1 MSKLQTS
8 KVYAILLAVIFA
20 GATLTPAAAQAQ
32 DLENGL
38 IVNVP
43 FAFQNGRQHLP
54 AGRYTIS
61 MNNQHVLKIQGG
73 SESGFALAW
82 FNEESQPS
90 KTSKV
95 VFRKSGDQ
103 YFLHEIWVAGDTSYT
118 YLLPTKAEK
127 LEVSASRA
135 AATNVVVA
143 ALDPSH

>member
-8 KVYAILLAVIFA
+8 KIYAILLAVILA
-20 GATLTPAAAQAQ
+20 GATLTPASQAQ
-32 DLENGL
+32 DLENAL

-54 AGRYTIS
+54 AGLYTIS
-61 MNNQHVLKIQGG
+61 MNNQHIAKIQGD
-73 SESGFALAW
+73 SKSGFALTW
-82 FNEESQPS
+82 FNEDSQPS

-95 VFRKSGDQ
+95 VFRKYGDQ
-103 YFLHEIWVAGDTSYT
+103 YFLHEIWLAGDTSYT
-118 YLLPTKAEK
+118 YFLPSKAEK
-127 LEVSASRA
+127 LEISANRA